1 MSVFNPADF
10 KVGDKVKVYF
20 DPETF
25 TVEEVEQFALVV
37 NDGRTKHR
45 MNVYGAINAEGAY
58 GWTDGVHTDG
68 VHGVHAGVDYVER
81 VQESLPSTNGAV
93 VTDESGN
100 RIVRVNGRWYYV
112 ESGNRWRPDGASF
125 RVLHSGE

>member
-1 MSVFNPADF
+1 MNAFNPADF
-10 KVGDKVKVYF
+10 RVGDQIKVYF
-20 DPETF
+20 GPETY
-25 TVEEVEQFALVV
+25 TVQEIEDHALIVT
-37 NDGRTKHR
+37 DGDIKYR
-45 MNVYGAINAEGAY
+45 MNVYGAINAEGEY
-58 GWTDGVHTDG
+58 GWTGGVYSDI
-68 VHGVHAGVDYVER
+68 DWVER

>member
-10 KVGDKVKVYF
+10 KVGDRVKVYF

-37 NDGRTKHR
+37 SDGCTKHR
-45 MNVYGAINAEGAY
+45 MNVYGAINAEGEF
-58 GWTDGVHTDG
+58 GWTGGISAEVN
-68 VHGVHAGVDYVER
+68 YVER
-81 VQESLPSTNGAV
+81 AQESLPSTNGAV

-100 RIVRVNGRWYYV
+100 RMVRVCGRWY
-112 ESGNRWRPDGASF
+112 WC
-125 RVLHSGE
+125 